1 MRIQKKGCVAKPA
14 PALENIE
21 FQRAH
26 PNAPTRTHPYQE
38 SRHCCATARYSKIT
52 RGIIVSRTRNP
63 VMHQNKL
70 VPMPLKLFLCTLS
83 LILPILAATSARAE
97 TWPPALEASL
107 ARAGIPR
114 STAAL
119 LVQDVDAPAPLIAHR
134 SGEAMNPAS
143 VMKLVTAYVALE
155 RLGPAFNWNTRVA
168 GSANISKQ
176 ILHGDL
182 FITGG
187 GDPRLSRERLW
198 LLLRG
203 LRAQGIRRI
212 SGDVV
217 TDRSFFRLPRHDP
230 AAFDQRPLRPYN
242 AGADALSVDYGAM
255 RIRVVPTPGGAIATS
270 DPLPAGITLD
280 SRIRRTS
287 SVSCGDPTA
296 QLTATKAEAS
306 ADLQLILEGVLP
318 QGCIEPFDWN
328 IAPLPPDQLF
338 EGVFRTL
345 WQELGGEIDGR
356 FRDGPTPPQARPLA
370 RTVSPN
376 LPEVLRDMNK
386 WSNNVIARQVLATLG
401 ALAEP
406 GEDSITAGIAVMK
419 NTLTA
424 NGIGTAGLVIEN
436 GAGLSRSERISAD
449 TLGQLLILAWHSRT
463 MPELVSSLPVA
474 GVDGT
479 ARRRLPNSP
488 AAGYAHVKTGTLD
501 GVRSLAGY
509 VLARNGHR
517 YAIVLMINHPNAGAA
532 RDVQDALIEW
542 VAGL

>member
-21 FQRAH
+21 LQGAH
-26 PNAPTRTHPYQE
+26 PNAPTWTLAHLDA
-38 SRHCCATARYSKIT
+38 RHCCATARHGKST
-52 RGIIVSRTRNP
+52 HGIITGRTGNPAMRRNS
-63 VMHQNKL
+63 H
-70 VPMPLKLFLCTLS
+70 VPMPPTFFLCTLS
-83 LILPILAATSARAE
+83 LILPMLAATSAHAE
-97 TWPPALEASL
+97 TWPHALEASL

-114 STAAL
+114 SATAL
-119 LVQDVDAPAPLIAHR
+119 LVQDVDVPAPLIAHR
-134 SGEAMNPAS
+134 SGDAMNPAS
-143 VMKLVTAYVALE
+143 VMKLVTSYAALE

-168 GSANISKQ
+168 GSANISNG
-176 ILHGDL
+176 ILRGDL
-182 FITGG
+182 FVTGG

-198 LLLRG
+198 LLLRE

-212 SGDVV
+212 GGDVI
-217 TDRSFFRLPRHDP
+217 TDRSLFRLPRHDP

-255 RIRVVPTPGGAIATS
+255 RIRVVPTPSGAIATS
-270 DPLPAGITLD
+270 DPIPAGITLD

-296 QLTATKAEAS
+296 QLTVTKAETPAG
-306 ADLQLILEGVLP
+306 LQLNLEGSLP

-328 IAPLPPDQLF
+328 IAPLPPDRLF

-370 RTVSPN
+370 GTVSPN

-406 GEDSITAGIAVMK
+406 GEDSITAGIAVVK

-449 TLGQLLILAWHSRT
+449 TLGQLLISAWHSRT

-479 ARRRLPNSP
+479 ARRRVPNSP

-532 RDVQDALIEW
+532 REVQDALIEW